1 VVWEGGF
8 EPFGGDYQQGTMAG
22 ALDNG
27 IYLRLPGQWNDGTWS
42 DATSGAGVYY
52 NVHRWYQPATGR
64 YTRADP
70 IGLLSGINLY
80 GYADQNPVMKMD
92 PLGLA
97 TMGIGGRVINWSNCC
112 VLVSENAPVR
122 GQQQFQVEPNSSSGS
137 RDVDAIYFND
147 GGALKIPDGAI
158 YVIHDCDS
166 LKSIPTGFF
175 SRPLLS
181 YLRIPKYRTKP
192 LPDRP
197 AQEQEFGGPILPFPP
212 TCGCP

>member
-1 VVWEGGF
+1 V
-8 EPFGGDYQQGTMAG
+8 P
-22 ALDNG
+22 
-27 IYLRLPGQWNDGTWS
+27 
-42 DATSGAGVYY
+42 YY
-52 NVHRWYQPATGR
+52 NVHRWYQPGTGR
-64 YTRADP
+64 YTLPDP
-70 IGLLSGINLY
+70 IGLLGGINLY
-80 GYADQNPVMKMD
+80 GYVEQNPVMAMD

-122 GQQQFQVEPNSSSGS
+122 GQQQFQVEPDSSSGS

-147 GGALKIPDGAI
+147 GGALKIPDGSI

-181 YLRIPKYRTKP
+181 YLPIPKYRTKP

-197 AQEQEFGGPILPFPP
+197 AQEQEFGGPILPPPP